1 MVDLWET
8 DINPNALKLLLEKG
22 FWDAGLAHTDLGR
35 RVDPNT
41 NRALDHILVSKET
54 PARIQ
59 NYYSGQLEDSYPG
72 VACTLEFTA
81 HHERKRE
88 RTSSAHHPQ

>member
-1 MVDLWET
+1 
-8 DINPNALKLLLEKG
+8 
-22 FWDAGLAHTDLGR
+22 
-35 RVDPNT
+35 
-41 NRALDHILVSKET
+41 
-54 PARIQ
+54 
-59 NYYSGQLEDSYPG
+59 